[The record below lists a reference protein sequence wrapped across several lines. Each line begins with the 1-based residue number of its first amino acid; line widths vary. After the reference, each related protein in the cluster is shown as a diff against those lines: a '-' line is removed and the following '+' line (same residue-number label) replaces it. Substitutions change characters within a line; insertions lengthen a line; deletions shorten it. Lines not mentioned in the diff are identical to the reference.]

1 MGFTTHLWKCN
12 KCDEQILYISKQK
25 HPSINHKCQE
35 KMKAKDKALE
45 LLEKFSTRK
54 DALLAVDMLLTYYFA
69 IEKTENVFTFYLED
83 VKYHIMNN

>member
-12 KCDEQILYISKQK
+12 ECQKQVLYTSRQK
-25 HPSINHKCQE
+25 HPSINHQCTQQ
-35 KMKAKDKALE
+35 MDAKSKALE

-69 IEKTENVFTFYLED
+69 IKKKEDVFTFFLED
-83 VKYHIMNN
+83 VKYHIINN

>member
-25 HPSINHKCQE
+25 HPSFNHKCKD
-35 KMKAKDKALE
+35 KMDAKNKALE

-54 DALLAVDMLLTYYFA
+54 DALLAVDMLIVYLIA
-69 IEKTENVFTFYLED
+69 IKGKEDAFIFFLED
-83 VKYHIMNN
+83 VKYHIINN

>member
-25 HPSINHKCQE
+25 HPSINHECKN
-35 KMKAKDKALE
+35 KMDAKYKAKE

-54 DALLAVDMLLTYYFA
+54 DALLAVDMLIVYIIAVKGKEDVLTFH
-69 IEKTENVFTFYLED
+69 LED
-83 VKYHIMNN
+83 VKYHIVNN

>member
-1 MGFTTHLWKCN
+1 M
-12 KCDEQILYISKQK
+12 D
-25 HPSINHKCQE
+25 
-35 KMKAKDKALE
+35 AKSKALE

-69 IEKTENVFTFYLED
+69 IKKKEDVFTFYLED

>member
-25 HPSINHKCQE
+25 HPSINHECKN
-35 KMKAKDKALE
+35 KMDAKDKAKE

-54 DALLAVDMLLTYYFA
+54 DALLAVDMLIVYLIAVKGKEDVLTFH
-69 IEKTENVFTFYLED
+69 LED
-83 VKYHIMNN
+83 VKYHIVNN

>member
-25 HPSINHKCQE
+25 HPSINHECKN
-35 KMKAKDKALE
+35 KMNAKNKAKE
-45 LLEKFSTRK
+45 LLEKFSTKK

-69 IEKTENVFTFYLED
+69 IKKTENEFTFYLED
-83 VKYHIMNN
+83 VKYHIINN

>member
-1 MGFTTHLWKCN
+1 MQKC
-12 KCDEQILYISKQK
+12 LR
-25 HPSINHKCQE
+25 INSLNTLN
-35 KMKAKDKALE
+35 MNAKDKAIE

-69 IEKTENVFTFYLED
+69 IKKKEDVFTFYLED